1 MGDRLDV
8 DLPNSTYDLDIILV
22 GVNHPGNLGAICR
35 AMLNH
40 GFAKLSL
47 VNPNCSVDDEEAR
60 NRAKHSG
67 RILDDASIYSSL
79 EDAISNASL
88 VIGTSGKREVGSK
101 ILKRH
106 FVLPWEL
113 AERLRGFEGRV
124 ALVFGEEGKGLSSQE
139 LDMCDILLT
148 LPTWEGY
155 PIANLSQAVGHCV
168 YELHRD
174 RVKNGGAI
182 LGVDKKR
189 AITPQLRQI
198 LKQAISEFADSLDS
212 DINELVADVYDRVI
226 MRGHPIDSEAE
237 RMIGALVQATTALQ
251 KMQGDEDW
259 KRGRRKRVTPSSTPK
274 TSESP

>member
-1 MGDRLDV
+1 M
-8 DLPNSTYDLDIILV
+8 
-22 GVNHPGNLGAICR
+22 
-35 AMLNH
+35 
-40 GFAKLSL
+40 
-47 VNPNCSVDDEEAR
+47 SVDDEEAR

-251 KMQGDEDW
+251 KMHGDEDW